1 MIALPTT
8 ACVENDTI
16 DYSVIGQSNHL
27 GDLAFAGNVNIAA
40 VQLGGAA
47 TIKQDAFPDIGVALG
62 DGKIVHDSQPE
73 VFDGHFVPGSDQ
85 ISRVC
90 IDVYYQ
96 CGSVCNTSAV
106 LTFAIIDKL
115 LVTVCIA
122 QVEAN
127 AALGPVT
134 IGTTIVGGGY
144 ARVTHDLTVTVVDQ
158 TLADAVDKTVDFAIV
173 RERNIGVAKDG
184 TLPYPVVIGQIHD
197 VAIAV
202 NVKPTAVHP
211 IPPRI
216 RDSFPGII
224 FLILYRKT
232 QNLDVAGWS
241 FDILQF
247 DVAT

>member
-1 MIALPTT
+1 MIALPST
-8 ACVENDTI
+8 ACVENGTI

-27 GDLAFAGNVNIAA
+27 GDLAFAGNENIAA
-40 VQLGGAA
+40 VQLSGSA

-62 DGKIVHDSQPE
+62 DGKIIHDSQPE

-96 CGSVCNTSAV
+96 CGSICNIIAV

-134 IGTTIVGGGY
+134 IGTTIVGSGY

-184 TLPYPVVIGQIHD
+184 TLSYPVVIGQIHD

-202 NVKPTAVHP
+202 NGKPTAVHP

-216 RDSFPGII
+216 PDSFPGII
-224 FLILYRKT
+224 FLIFSGKT